1 MVYEYFCSAC
11 SATTDVIKKVIDFER
26 DESHEKCGTLM
37 VRIFKPKIYLAQTA
51 VEDAHFHPG
60 LGQVVKSTQHAREIA
75 KSKGLIEVGNEK
87 PDVKWTPK
95 SYD

>member
-11 SATTDVIKKVIDFER
+11 SASTDVVKSVYYFER
-26 DESHEKCGTLM
+26 DEKCKCDTLM